1 MKIKLVCFI
10 LIAAAA
16 VFLMFRNVSVS
27 AHTTTTTSIHKA
39 AADTT
44 IDWEK
49 MSKSERKQYMKDVVM
64 PKMKPLMH
72 NFDAKLFKDVKCTT
86 CHGNG
91 ARTGTFK
98 MPNPQLP
105 KLPATMEGFKAL
117 QKKQPKIMEFM
128 SKTMKPTMAS
138 LLGMRQ
144 FEPQTGSGFG

>member
-1 MKIKLVCFI
+1 MKIKLVCTIF
-10 LIAAAA
+10 IAAAA
-16 VFLMFRNVSVS
+16 TFFVFRNVSVS
-27 AHTTTTTSIHKA
+27 AHTATPSLHVA
-39 AADTT
+39 NADTT

-49 MSKSERKQYMKDVVM
+49 MSKAERKQYMKDVVM

-72 NFDAKLFKDVKCTT
+72 DFDPKLFKDVKCTT

-105 KLPATMEGFKAL
+105 KLPAMMEGFKAL
-117 QKKQPKIMEFM
+117 NKKMPRMMEFM

-138 LLGMRQ
+138 LLGMPQ
-144 FEPQTGSGFG
+144 FE